1 MPMREPAPEAR
12 RRPTNVAPPF
22 TLEARVAERSTPI
35 RSFPV
40 DVSPDRVIETL
51 DDLLTNTEE
60 DCGEEFRSLRLRRAI
75 EAARKLLADLK
86 RVPAPP
92 RAPDSFR
99 SNLDQPQLYGHPRS
113 RGRSA
118 EAPAGHE
125 KGANGALGGG
135 KPNGGGDA
143 RRDQRRGE
151 RARSAAGPD
160 QSRRRL
166 RHTKT

>member
-1 MPMREPAPEAR
+1 M
-12 RRPTNVAPPF
+12 
-22 TLEARVAERSTPI
+22 AERSTPI

-75 EAARKLLADLK
+75 EAGRKLLADLK

-92 RAPDSFR
+92 RAPDSVR
-99 SNLDQPQLYGHPRS
+99 SNLDQPQLYSHPRS
-113 RGRSA
+113 RARSSD
-118 EAPAGHE
+118 GHGAQA
-125 KGANGALGGG
+125 KGANGASHGGS
-135 KPNGGGDA
+135 KPNGAGDP

-160 QSRRRL
+160 HSRRRL
-166 RHTKT
+166 RQNKP